1 MSNSRCLDKH
11 LPGAENRPI
20 ISQSTAKGLHGG
32 RLAVGAETNSV
43 GWATQR
49 RREMA
54 KKLRQISCDPAC
66 GFMVQ
71 SHDEMEVLK
80 MAREHAKKNHKELK
94 VTDAGLKKMMKLV

>member
-1 MSNSRCLDKH
+1 M
-11 LPGAENRPI
+11 
-20 ISQSTAKGLHGG
+20 
-32 RLAVGAETNSV
+32 V
-43 GWATQR
+43 
-49 RREMA
+49 

-71 SHDEMEVLK
+71 SHDETEVLK

>member
-1 MSNSRCLDKH
+1 MEVRARK
-11 LPGAENRPI
+11 E
-20 ISQSTAKGLHGG
+20 ISWQGKPEEGG
-32 RLAVGAETNSV
+32 
-43 GWATQR
+43 
-49 RREMA
+49 EMA